1 MVRLYCFLIGYF
13 IGVISFAYIIGKI
26 KGVNIQ
32 QKGSGNLGAT
42 NTMRV
47 LGKKSGIIVML
58 LDFMKI
64 VTAILLVNFLFGAEF
79 HNEIFLLHTYTLAG
93 GILGHD
99 FPFYLKFKG
108 GKGCAC
114 LGGYLIFFH
123 PFLAIFLAIAF
134 FLILHITHYMSV
146 CTMSLYAFFGAI
158 VIICGHNGM
167 LGLEHGQLIEVYLI
181 YILLFVITI
190 IKHTSNIKRIIK
202 KEENK
207 TYLLK
212 KSNKE

>member
-1 MVRLYCFLIGYF
+1 MVRIYCFLIGYF

-26 KGVNIQ
+26 KGENIQ

-47 LGKKSGIIVML
+47 LGKKAGFVVMF
-58 LDFMKI
+58 LDFLKI
-64 VTAILLVNFLFGAEF
+64 AIAITLVNLLFGESF
-79 HNEIFLLHTYTLAG
+79 HNEIFLLHTYALAG

-114 LGGYLIFFH
+114 LSGYIIFFH
-123 PFLAIFLAIAF
+123 PILAIFLATAF

-158 VIICGHNGM
+158 VIFCGQKGM
-167 LGLEHGQLIEVYLI
+167 LGLEHGQLVEVYLI
-181 YILLFVITI
+181 YILLFVITL

-202 KEENK
+202 NEENK
-207 TYLLK
+207 TYLIK
-212 KSNKE
+212 KRK